1 MSSWNDNLS
10 QKVERI
16 SMAGPSSGGFW
27 ANVRIILPAAKV
39 IALVGALGMETLL
52 YCVAFR
58 PEANPHSPMPIALK
72 IFLGIFA
79 PLVVVTAILL
89 DGYVYAD
96 AKRRGMK
103 YVMWTLLAALVP
115 DLIGVILYFLLREPL
130 PTACPKCGYMARR
143 SYAFCP
149 QCSTELNR
157 LCRSCG
163 RNLEVGWSG
172 CAYCGTPVAGPV
184 AGAKS

>member
-16 SMAGPSSGGFW
+16 SMAGPSGGGFW
-27 ANVRIILPAAKV
+27 ANLRIIRPVAWA
-39 IALVGALGMETLL
+39 IAALGFVGMEAMLL
-52 YCVAFR
+52 FLAF
-58 PEANPHSPMPIALK
+58 PSEAHSRSPMPIGVK
-72 IFLGIFA
+72 IFLGCFA
-79 PLVVVTAILL
+79 PLVVAAAILL

-96 AKRRGMK
+96 AKRRGMR

-163 RNLEVGWSG
+163 RNLELGWSG
-172 CAYCGTPVAGPV
+172 CAYCGTPVSGPV
-184 AGAKS
+184 AAAKG